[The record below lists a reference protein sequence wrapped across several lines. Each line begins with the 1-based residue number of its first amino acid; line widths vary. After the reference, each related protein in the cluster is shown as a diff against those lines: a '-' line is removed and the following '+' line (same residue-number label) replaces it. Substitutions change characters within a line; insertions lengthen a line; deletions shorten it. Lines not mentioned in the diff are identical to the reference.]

1 MLRSKTLNHH
11 NKKGREVHLILQT
24 RDTAT
29 TTMVVD
35 QDQEAV
41 VDLGAHHSAVETAGV

>member
-1 MLRSKTLNHH
+1 MLQSKIHNHR

-35 QDQEAV
+35 QDQEAA
-41 VDLGAHHSAVETAGV
+41 VDLGAHHSAVEMAGA